1 MGKKKKKPKGPK
13 GAAAYKAELESRG
26 LTSVMTDV
34 KKSVS
39 ARTKRTSTRVR
50 SPLSERRAA

>member
-13 GAAAYKAELESRG
+13 GAAAYKAELEGRG
-26 LTSVMTDV
+26 LTTVLSDV

-39 ARTKRTSTRVR
+39 ARTKRTSGKVKSAVTEAR
-50 SPLSERRAA
+50 SY